1 MLRKTKPKA
10 QATPRKRSPR
20 KRRLG
25 QRGGLVLIA
34 SLLLGSALLRVG
46 NNAGQAFALANEKV
60 AMSELE
66 PAPTALQCDTP
77 DDLRPMLEA
86 FQKREE
92 RLALREEALRDRMHA
107 LTLADEKVSEK
118 LAALRTAETA
128 LRETIALA
136 ESAAEDDLDRLTKVY
151 ETMKPKQ
158 AAALF
163 EEMAPEF
170 AAGFLGRM
178 RPDAAAAILAG
189 LSPEAAHTFS
199 VVLAGRN
206 ANVPAE

>member
-1 MLRKTKPKA
+1 MPQAKLTAPVKRK
-10 QATPRKRSPR
+10 PR

-34 SLLLGSALLRVG
+34 SLLLGSALLRLG
-46 NNAGQAFALANEKV
+46 DNAGQAFALANEKLDI
-60 AMSELE
+60 SKLE
-66 PAPTALQCDTP
+66 PAPAAALCNIP
-77 DDLRPMLEA
+77 DDLKPMLEA
-86 FQKREE
+86 FRKREE
-92 RLALREEALRDRMHA
+92 RLTLREEALRDRMQA
-107 LTLADEKVSEK
+107 LSLADEKVSEK
-118 LAALRTAETA
+118 LAALEAAETA

-163 EEMAPEF
+163 EEMTPEF

-206 ANVPAE
+206 ANVPSE